1 MAARHAAVATSDASP
16 MGYSKSG
23 EDWSQKLCHSGMQS
37 PIDIEPDQVQKSS
50 MQVRVLYR
58 PWEPEDVD
66 ISDTFGGVPKL
77 VFKEGKSPGRV
88 LVGSEYGDFD
98 EYTLSSVQVHAP
110 SEHTFR
116 HANWPVEVQLWHKP
130 QPLLR
135 ISKLGKSMV
144 ELGETS
150 KKVDE
155 QLKSMAEAEEQLR
168 LELKGVT
175 SPWEKA
181 VGKTGVES
189 VQQTLDWMDASKK
202 DIEDQAIALSR
213 DTLDQVKKA
222 GELAVEVDSIVAAQ
236 AREFAMHHVVISLFI
251 QRTPG
256 SATGGNT
263 SYSNIVEWF
272 AKALSH
278 SRHADGTL
286 DVKSMLT
293 ESAGGSYNTL
303 IAYNGSLNRPPCT
316 PNVRWFVSARPLPA
330 RAEHIEDLI
339 RATLLHSQ
347 TGTFLDDSIIGD
359 AREVQP
365 SAGRSLKHVT
375 VYGTEFEEPII
386 VPLDM
391 MSEDARKWDRVSR
404 YTKLFFMCAFAIL
417 CTPSLFAVM
426 RACGSDVETPAPD
439 EKAE

>member
-1 MAARHAAVATSDASP
+1 MAARHAADAASDASP
-16 MGYSKSG
+16 MGYSKAG
-23 EDWSQKLCHSGMQS
+23 EDWSQKLCHSAMQS
-37 PIDIEPDQVQKSS
+37 PIDIEPDQVKRSS

-58 PWEPEDVD
+58 PWEPEDVEV
-66 ISDTFGGVPKL
+66 SDSFGGVPRLK
-77 VFKEGKSPGRV
+77 FKEGKSPGRIV
-88 LVGSEYGDFD
+88 VGNEYGDFD

-135 ISKLGKSMV
+135 ISKLGKSMA
-144 ELGETS
+144 ELSETS

-168 LELKGVT
+168 QELKGVT
-175 SPWEKA
+175 SPWEEA

-202 DIEDQAIALSR
+202 DIEEQAVALSR
-213 DTLDQVKKA
+213 DTLDQVKWA
-222 GELAVEVDSIVAAQ
+222 DELAVEVDRIVAAQ
-236 AREFAMHHVVISLFI
+236 AREFAMHHVAISLFI

-256 SATGGNT
+256 SMTRGN
-263 SYSNIVEWF
+263 SSHSNIVEWF

-278 SRHADGTL
+278 SQHAEGTL

-293 ESAGGSYNTL
+293 GGASGSDNTL

-316 PNVRWFVSARPLPA
+316 PNVRWFLSARPMPA
-330 RAEHIEDLI
+330 RAEDIEDLI
-339 RATLLHSQ
+339 NATLLHSQ

-365 SAGRSLKHVT
+365 SDGRSLEHVT
-375 VYGTEFEEPII
+375 VYGTDFEKPVI

-391 MSEDARKWDRVSR
+391 MSEDARKWDRISR
-404 YTKLFFMCAFAIL
+404 YTKLFFICAFAIL

-426 RACGSDVETPAPD
+426 RACGFDVDTPEPD